1 MSSLSDFVPSA
12 ALEAKLD
19 SLALSSEVRLFKLIS
34 L

>member
-19 SLALSSEVRLFKLIS
+19 SLALSSEVWLFK
-34 L
+34 